1 MIYLTILSITF
12 DFISINNELTAYI
25 RHQIVFQVSWL
36 RHRNPIPQVLGMNNQ
51 IYVKDP
57 RFSVFH
63 NSADPKSKEVGRDK
77 IIEQLIHKFELKF
90 LFHNVSKILIQH
102 IILSGF
108 RSSYTTH
115 TLIGWR
121 KIRMPSHYEL
131 KTKRK

>member
-1 MIYLTILSITF
+1 M
-12 DFISINNELTAYI
+12 INNELPVYI

-77 IIEQLIHKFELKF
+77 IIELLIHKFESIKF
-90 LFHNVSKILIQH
+90 LFHTVSKILIQN

-121 KIRMPSHYEL
+121 KIRMPSNDEL

>member
-1 MIYLTILSITF
+1 M
-12 DFISINNELTAYI
+12 INNELKVYI

-77 IIEQLIHKFELKF
+77 IIELLIHKFESINKF
-90 LFHNVSKILIQH
+90 LFHTVSKILIQN

-121 KIRMPSHYEL
+121 KIRMPSNDEL

>member
-1 MIYLTILSITF
+1 MIYLTF

-63 NSADPKSKEVGRDK
+63 NSADPKSKEVGSDK
-77 IIEQLIHKFELKF
+77 IIDLLIPKFNLYVNFYFTQFLK
-90 LFHNVSKILIQH
+90 
-102 IILSGF
+102 
-108 RSSYTTH
+108 Y
-115 TLIGWR
+115 
-121 KIRMPSHYEL
+121 
-131 KTKRK
+131 